1 MTDYIDLNLK
11 AADKAAMTKALLAA
25 GFVKDS
31 ETGTLYHPTAS
42 LQLLPHGMVT
52 RPTGAVQTVDGI
64 ELEVREPVPGY
75 HANVRTTDAA
85 LAPVTVV
92 VETPQYVWA
101 SVLAEPEMF
110 TVSYGTEDGTKKFGL
125 EIKVLNSVD

>member
-1 MTDYIDLNLK
+1 MTDFIDINLK

-31 ETGTLYHPTAS
+31 ETSTLYHPTAS
-42 LQLLPHGMVT
+42 LQLLPPGMVT
-52 RPTGAVQTVDGI
+52 RLTGEVQLVDGV
-64 ELEVREPVPGY
+64 EVVVREPVPGY
-75 HANVRTTDAA
+75 HANVRTTDATLAAA

-101 SVLAEPEMF
+101 SDPASM
-110 TVSYGTEDGTKKFGL
+110 
-125 EIKVLNSVD
+125 

>member
-1 MTDYIDLNLK
+1 MTDFIDLNLK

-25 GFVKDS
+25 GFIKDP
-31 ETGTLYHPTAS
+31 ETGTPYHLTAS
-42 LQLLPHGMVT
+42 LQLLSPGMVT

-64 ELEVREPVPGY
+64 ELEVREAVPGY

-85 LAPVTVV
+85 LAAALAPVTIT

-101 SVLAEPEMF
+101 SILAEPEMF
-110 TVSYGTEDGTKKFGL
+110 TVKKGTKDGTE
-125 EIKVLNSVD
+125 